1 MSECLGKVKKQMP
14 HITTYNSD
22 DSNDADEFSGSQE
35 PTTEEL
41 NDEDD
46 ADDNRPL
53 SELRRISKTSAHS
66 NISPRNSET
75 NNAHTS
81 SSPASSSLSVSSTSA
96 YSSSS
101 AESDGETD
109 GHTET
114 ALDQLTAKFSRVPV
128 SELISSDEFRS
139 LRKRIGSSRSNERP
153 LSAYAL
159 FFKEM
164 LPGLKSSRPNI
175 RFGEIVRLITA
186 EWDSLPPL
194 ARKEYK
200 LRGSNCN
207 KNVEAVVEYKTRL
220 INLDTMD
227 QRLCCNPS
235 CSNPVRSDPRWNDQY
250 CSTECVR
257 DHCNL
262 VFSKWLTGKRPNERN
277 PHPCPSTNP
286 ADPVVERPVPT
297 NLTPVPFI
305 KQEPHE
311 SVPDDLA
318 GRNTSSPAHFPN
330 EGVSFLSCPIQPPV
344 QSDATSGENVKQE
357 DSYIPSTLTNR
368 KSLFESLR
376 ICPVSFSSLTKE
388 ASKSTSVE
396 LPKNDR

>member
-1 MSECLGKVKKQMP
+1 MP

-35 PTTEEL
+35 PTTDEL
-41 NDEDD
+41 DDEDD
-46 ADDNRPL
+46 TDDNRPL

-66 NISPRNSET
+66 NISSRNSET

-101 AESDGETD
+101 SAESDGETD
-109 GHTET
+109 GRTET

-159 FFKEM
+159 FFREM

-200 LRGSNCN
+200 LRGSNCD

-277 PHPCPSTNP
+277 SHPSPHANP
-286 ADPVVERPVPT
+286 ADPVVDRPAPT
-297 NLTPVPFI
+297 NLAPVPFI
-305 KQEPHE
+305 KQEPNE
-311 SVPDDLA
+311 SVSDDLA
-318 GRNTSSPAHFPN
+318 VKNTSSPAH
-330 EGVSFLSCPIQPPV
+330 VSNQASESSYPIQPPV
-344 QSDATSGENVKQE
+344 EPDATPDQNIKQE

-368 KSLFESLR
+368 KSLFESLS

-388 ASKSTSVE
+388 ASKTTSVE